1 MAYRNYFEEVDE
13 MARGIFA
20 EYASTKEAYERAQ
33 QRRDSTPVKQYADP
47 NYVAKAA
54 RAAADYAEADEAFK
68 RIKRSM
74 QRDYTDKVD
83 AIRARLA
90 AEIERDNM
98 AHPSD
103 LDTAALELMKSG
115 ILRATEYDAL
125 LDEARAKG
133 NRTMQRLISKF
144 AKDAATAK
152 AEKDGTTDPEAMRL
166 RVVANKGMD
175 SSTDAILDGFDTM
188 REAFNRSMN
197 NPGMI
202 PYWDQLT
209 KKTWE
214 HL

>member
-1 MAYRNYFEEVDE
+1 
-13 MARGIFA
+13 
-20 EYASTKEAYERAQ
+20 
-33 QRRDSTPVKQYADP
+33 
-47 NYVAKAA
+47 
-54 RAAADYAEADEAFK
+54 
-68 RIKRSM
+68 
-74 QRDYTDKVD
+74 
-83 AIRARLA
+83 
-90 AEIERDNM
+90 
-98 AHPSD
+98 
-103 LDTAALELMKSG
+103 
-115 ILRATEYDAL
+115 
-125 LDEARAKG
+125 
-133 NRTMQRLISKF
+133 MQRLISKF

-175 SSTDAILDGFDTM
+175 SSTDAILDGFDTV